1 MRPALSPIAAATLL
15 ASAHGFADPHSYANL
30 DEVRVHHLH
39 LDVKAD
45 FERRE
50 LAGFVD
56 LSLDWRDPAARR
68 VVLDSRDL
76 RIDSVQTLDADG
88 RVGRATHR
96 LGPTDPILGQSLTIT
111 LPAQVPKLRIR
122 YRSAPGASG
131 LQWLSPEQTRD
142 RRHPYLFSQSQAIH
156 ARSWIPL
163 MDSPAVRYTYT
174 ARVQTPPAL
183 RALMSAVN
191 DPEAPQNGDYRFVMP
206 QPIPSYLMAIAVGDV
221 VFESLGPRSGVWTE
235 ASGLAA
241 AAAELVDTE
250 RMIDIAEALYGP
262 YRWGRYDLLVL
273 PPSFPFGGM
282 ENPRLTFLTPTFI
295 AGDRSLVSLIAHEL
309 AHSWSGNL
317 VTNATWDSF
326 WLNEGFTTYVENRIV
341 EAAFDRERALME
353 QALSVDGLDE
363 ELKSLD
369 PADQKLRLDLKGRD
383 PDDGMSAIA
392 YDKGQW
398 LLRFI
403 ESRVG
408 REAFDPFLRGWFDAH
423 AFQSV
428 GTDDFLAYLER
439 ELLAKHPGQLSR
451 EEVLAFV
458 EQPGVPDFA
467 PRPESVRFAQVD
479 LAIRAYA
486 RTEAA
491 ANALPT
497 AEWTAQEWLRFLNGL
512 PRDLAVARVE
522 ALDEVHSL
530 TGTGNNEVAHAFY
543 RLALATGYTGAD
555 AAIDAYLAGI
565 GRRKLIVPIY
575 QDLMGTPTGRERA
588 QRIYAAAR
596 PGYHPITQATL
607 DGIVG
612 RP

>member
-1 MRPALSPIAAATLL
+1 MRPALLPLAAATVL

-30 DEVRVHHLH
+30 DEVRVSHLH

-45 FERRE
+45 FERRQ
-50 LAGFVD
+50 LSGFVD
-56 LSLDWRDPAARR
+56 LTLDWRDPAARR
-68 VVLDSRDL
+68 VVLDSRAL
-76 RIDSVQTLDADG
+76 AIHTVHAIAADG
-88 RVGRATHR
+88 TVRRVRHR
-96 LGPTDPILGQSLTIT
+96 LGPNDPILGQALSIT

-122 YRSAPGASG
+122 YRTSPRASG
-131 LQWLSPEQTRD
+131 LQWLSPAQTRD
-142 RRHPYLFSQSQAIH
+142 HRHPYLFSQSQAIH

-163 MDSPAVRYTYT
+163 MDSPAVRYTYS
-174 ARVQTPPAL
+174 ARVQTPPDL

-191 DPEAPQNGDYRFVMP
+191 DPEAPKTGDYRFVMP

-221 VFESLGPRSGVWTE
+221 VFQSLGPRSGVWTE
-235 ASGLAA
+235 PSGLAA

-250 RMIDIAEALYGP
+250 RMIDIAEQLYGP

-326 WLNEGFTTYVENRIV
+326 WLNEGFTSYVENRIV
-341 EAAFDRERALME
+341 EAAFDRERAVME
-353 QALSVDGLDE
+353 QALSVDGLQS
-363 ELKSLD
+363 ELKTLA
-369 PADQKLRLDLKGRD
+369 PADQKLRLNLKGRD

-403 ESRVG
+403 EARVG
-408 REAFDPFLRGWFDAH
+408 REVFDPFLRGWFDAH

-428 GTDDFLAYLER
+428 TTDDFLAYLDR
-439 ELLAKHPGQLSR
+439 ELLAKHPGKLTR
-451 EEVLAFV
+451 AEVAAFV
-458 EQPGVPDFA
+458 EQPGIPDFA
-467 PRPESVRFAQVD
+467 PRPESMRFAQVD
-479 LAIRAYA
+479 LSIRAYA
-486 RTEAA
+486 KTEAA
-491 ANALPT
+491 PDSLPT
-497 AEWTAQEWLRFLNGL
+497 ANWTAQEWLRFLNGL
-512 PRDLAVARVE
+512 PRDLPVARVE
-522 ALDEVHSL
+522 ALDRAHRL

-543 RLALATGYTGAD
+543 RLALATGYRGAD
-555 AAIDAYLAGI
+555 AAIEAYLSRI

-575 QDLMGTPTGRERA
+575 QDLMQTPAGRERA

-612 RP
+612 VR

>member
-1 MRPALSPIAAATLL
+1 MRPALLPLAAATVL
-15 ASAHGFADPHSYANL
+15 ASAHGLADPHSYANL
-30 DEVRVHHLH
+30 EQVRIRHLH
-39 LDVKAD
+39 LDVQTD
-45 FERRE
+45 FDRRV

-56 LSLDWRDPAARR
+56 LTLDWTDPTARK
-68 VVLDSRDL
+68 VILDSRALSIGAIYAIAADG
-76 RIDSVQTLDADG
+76 SVQ
-88 RVGRATHR
+88 RATHR
-96 LGPTDPILGQSLTIT
+96 LGPIDPILGQALHIT
-111 LPAQVPKLRIR
+111 LAAQAPKLRIH
-122 YRSAPGASG
+122 YQTAPEATG
-131 LQWLSPEQTRD
+131 LQWLTPQQTRD

-191 DPEAPQNGDYRFVMP
+191 DPDAPKSGDYRFVMP

-221 VFESLGPRSGVWTE
+221 VFQPLGPRSGVYTE

-250 RMIDIAEALYGP
+250 QMIDIAEKLYGP

-341 EAAFDRERALME
+341 EAAYDRERALME
-353 QALSVDGLDE
+353 QALSVDGLAK
-363 ELKSLD
+363 ELESLA
-369 PADQKLRLDLKGRD
+369 PADQKLRLNLQGRD
-383 PDDGMSAIA
+383 PDDGMTAIA

-403 ESRVG
+403 ENRVG
-408 REAFDPFLRGWFDAH
+408 REAFDAFLRDWFDTQ
-423 AFQSV
+423 AFRSV
-428 GTDDFLAYLER
+428 TTDDFLNHLER
-439 ELLAKHPGQLSR
+439 ELLAKHPGKFTR
-451 EEVLAFV
+451 EEVLAFI
-458 EQPGVPDFA
+458 EQPGIPAFA
-467 PRPESVRFAQVD
+467 PKPESERFAQVD
-479 LAIRAYA
+479 LVIRAYA
-486 RTEAA
+486 KTEAA
-491 ANALPT
+491 AESLPVS
-497 AEWTAQEWLRFLNGL
+497 EWTAQEWLRFLNGL
-512 PRDLAVARVE
+512 PRTLAATRVA
-522 ALDEVHSL
+522 ALDRAHQL

-543 RLALATGYTGAD
+543 RLALASGYTGAD
-555 AAIDAYLAGI
+555 SAIDTYLSTI

-575 QDLMGTPTGRERA
+575 QDLMQTPAGRERA
-588 QRIYAAAR
+588 KRIYAEAR
-596 PGYHPITQATL
+596 AGYHPITQTTL
-607 DGIVG
+607 DAILGK
-612 RP
+612 P